1 MPAVVPGFAVRRA
14 AWAAV
19 LHTNALFG
27 TAESPAA
34 PAVGHRWGGQSYTQS
49 VSETARK
56 LFQATYRFTLLL
68 FVKTCVSGRV
78 LGGSLRGV
86 MELVTSGTLMPTP
99 NNIAPPM
106 SAKDV
111 LLRQNPYNAMYN
123 DRAGGFGL
131 GAGDNRASATGPANW
146 GSPLGVNR
154 IRWDGKYI
162 PGFAHQPGTNPFA
175 WVESNP
181 HASIERMKE
190 IDRQERELQAMLL
203 ERKKGLCARVV
214 LEPSPSFWR
223 LPPALFS
230 PARLLL
236 QSRSLR
242 RAEPGAHTS
251 RISLAASGP
260 ISSGQAQ
267 EISRELYTGPA
278 GQKRVSRMQQLEAK
292 LGVDKVCT
300 RTEAQASSDAHVA
313 PLTPNPPRT
322 QRPHR
327 YRLRCGV
334 HAGPVDCA
342 HRWCSTRWACTAIH
356 PPSSSTTARSTPDP
370 SCATLARSLLRQRR
384 ARPSSPLRRSLGLS
398 RGQGSGARP
407 SSPLSSPLRRGLGLS
422 A

>member
-1 MPAVVPGFAVRRA
+1 
-14 AWAAV
+14 
-19 LHTNALFG
+19 
-27 TAESPAA
+27 
-34 PAVGHRWGGQSYTQS
+34 
-49 VSETARK
+49 
-56 LFQATYRFTLLL
+56 
-68 FVKTCVSGRV
+68 
-78 LGGSLRGV
+78 
-86 MELVTSGTLMPTP
+86 LVTSGTLMPTP

-154 IRWDGKYI
+154 IRWAGKYI

-203 ERKKGLCARVV
+203 ERKKGL
-214 LEPSPSFWR
+214 
-223 LPPALFS
+223 
-230 PARLLL
+230 
-236 QSRSLR
+236 
-242 RAEPGAHTS
+242 
-251 RISLAASGP
+251 GP

-292 LGVDKVCT
+292 LGVDKVVLNSMGLHGDT
-300 RTEAQASSDAHVA
+300 SSKQFDYRTE
-313 PLTPNPPRT
+313 
-322 QRPHR
+322 
-327 YRLRCGV
+327 
-334 HAGPVDCA
+334 HAGSLMRDSGKKP
-342 HRWCSTRWACTAIH
+342 S
-356 PPSSSTTARSTPDP
+356 PPKASKAE
-370 SCATLARSLLRQRR
+370 
-384 ARPSSPLRRSLGLS
+384 
-398 RGQGSGARP
+398 
-407 SSPLSSPLRRGLGLS
+407 LS